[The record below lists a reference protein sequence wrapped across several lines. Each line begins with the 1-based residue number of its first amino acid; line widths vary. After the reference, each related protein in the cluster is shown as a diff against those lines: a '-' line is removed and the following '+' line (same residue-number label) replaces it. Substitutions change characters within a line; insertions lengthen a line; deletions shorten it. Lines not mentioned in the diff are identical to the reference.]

1 MKMPTKIMVN
11 RKRETLI
18 ALLAVIIIFFHT
30 TGMADQ
36 SENFRNNKTHLPR
49 VVSLNLCAD
58 AYLMAFAK
66 PEQIL
71 GLTQQSSDPTLSAFV
86 VEASNFP
93 VSGGRMANI
102 LEQQP
107 DIIIINNYSPP
118 PNKALMDRLGI
129 KIVKLDAANSYQSA
143 RTEIL
148 QLGKAIHRLEA
159 AKAYLAQLDKELEDA
174 RHTELTYMPSIINY
188 QRRGIVVGETH
199 ILDDIIQLAGAQN
212 LGRDTGRT
220 IGPMSLENLIRL
232 QPDYVLSIS
241 ENDEQTLKSQDR
253 GSEILSHPAL
263 QKMFSAERHIYI
275 PQNLTVCAGATTP
288 KAVAHLIET
297 LQSSQLSA
305 ETRQISE

>member
-1 MKMPTKIMVN
+1 MPTKIMVN

-86 VEASNFP
+86 EEASNFP

-159 AKAYLAQLDKELEDA
+159 AKAYLTQLDKELEDA

-199 ILDDIIQLAGAQN
+199 LLDDIIQLAGAQN

>member
-1 MKMPTKIMVN
+1 MVN

-18 ALLAVIIIFFHT
+18 ALMTVIIIFFHT

-36 SENFRNNKTHLPR
+36 SENLRYNKSHLPR
-49 VVSLNLCAD
+49 LVSLNLCAD

-86 VEASNFP
+86 EEASNFP
-93 VSGGRMANI
+93 VSGGRISNI
-102 LEQQP
+102 IEQHP

-129 KIVKLDAANSYQSA
+129 KIVKLDAANSYQTA

-174 RHTELTYMPSIINY
+174 RHTKLTYMPSIINY

-220 IGPMSLENLIRL
+220 IGPMSLENLMRL

-241 ENDEQTLKSQDR
+241 ENDEQTLKAQDR

-297 LQSSQLSA
+297 LQSSQLNT

>member
-1 MKMPTKIMVN
+1 MANQKCEI
-11 RKRETLI
+11 LI

-30 TGMADQ
+30 TSMADQ
-36 SENFRNNKTHLPR
+36 SENLRNNKARLPR
-49 VVSLNLCAD
+49 VASLNLCAD

-71 GLTQQSSDPTLSAFV
+71 SLTQQSSDPTLSAFV
-86 VEASNFP
+86 EEASNFP
-93 VSGGRMANI
+93 VSGGRLANI

-118 PNKALMDRLGI
+118 PNDALMDWLGI

-148 QLGKAIHRLEA
+148 ALGKAINRLEA
-159 AKAYLAQLDKELEDA
+159 AKAYLEQLDNELEDA
-174 RHTELTYMPSIINY
+174 QHSELTYMPSIINY
-188 QRRGIVVGETH
+188 QRRGIVVGENH

-212 LGRDTGRT
+212 LGRDNGRT

-241 ENDEQTLKSQDR
+241 EKDKQTHISEDR

-297 LQSSQLSA
+297 LQSSQLTA
-305 ETRQISE
+305 ETRKISE

>member
-1 MKMPTKIMVN
+1 MVN

-253 GSEILSHPAL
+253 GSEILNHPAL
-263 QKMFSAERHIYI
+263 QKMFSVERHIYI

>member
-1 MKMPTKIMVN
+1 MPTKIMVN

-86 VEASNFP
+86 EEASNFP
-93 VSGGRMANI
+93 VSGDRMSNI
-102 LEQQP
+102 IEQHP

-129 KIVKLDAANSYQSA
+129 KIVKLDAANSYQTA

-148 QLGKAIHRLEA
+148 QLGKAIHRLET

>member
-1 MKMPTKIMVN
+1 MPTKIMVN

-36 SENFRNNKTHLPR
+36 SENLRNNKTHLPR

-71 GLTQQSSDPTLSAFV
+71 GLTRQSSDPTLSAFV
-86 VEASNFP
+86 EGASNFP
-93 VSGGRMANI
+93 VSGGRMSNI
-102 LEQQP
+102 IEQHP
-107 DIIIINNYSPP
+107 DIIITNNYSPP
-118 PNKALMDRLGI
+118 PNKTLMDRLGI
-129 KIVKLDAANSYQSA
+129 KIVKLDAANSYQTA

-148 QLGKAIHRLEA
+148 QLGKVIHRLEA

-232 QPDYVLSIS
+232 KPDYVLSIS
-241 ENDEQTLKSQDR
+241 ENDELTLKAQDR

>member
-1 MKMPTKIMVN
+1 MVN

-18 ALLAVIIIFFHT
+18 ALLTVIIVFFHT

-36 SENFRNNKTHLPR
+36 SENLRYNKTLLPR

-86 VEASNFP
+86 EEASNFP
-93 VSGGRMANI
+93 VSGGRMSNI
-102 LEQQP
+102 IEQHP

-118 PNKALMDRLGI
+118 PNKALIDRLGI
-129 KIVKLDAANSYQSA
+129 KIVKLDAANSYQTA

-174 RHTELTYMPSIINY
+174 RHTKLTYMPSIINY

-241 ENDEQTLKSQDR
+241 ENDQQTLKAQDR

>member
-1 MKMPTKIMVN
+1 MVN

-71 GLTQQSSDPTLSAFV
+71 GLTRQSSDPTLSAFV
-86 VEASNFP
+86 EEASNFP
-93 VSGGRMANI
+93 VSGGRMSNI
-102 LEQQP
+102 IEQHP

-129 KIVKLDAANSYQSA
+129 KIVKLDAANSYQTA

-174 RHTELTYMPSIINY
+174 RHTKLTYMPSIINY

-220 IGPMSLENLIRL
+220 IGPMSLENLMRL

-241 ENDEQTLKSQDR
+241 ENDEQTLKAQDR

-297 LQSSQLSA
+297 LQSSQLNT

>member
-1 MKMPTKIMVN
+1 MVN

-86 VEASNFP
+86 EEASNFP
-93 VSGGRMANI
+93 VSGGRMSNI
-102 LEQQP
+102 IEQHP

-129 KIVKLDAANSYQSA
+129 KIVKLDAANSYQTA

-148 QLGKAIHRLEA
+148 QLGKAIHRLET

-174 RHTELTYMPSIINY
+174 RHTKLTYMPSIINY

-241 ENDEQTLKSQDR
+241 ENDEQTLKAQDR

>member
-1 MKMPTKIMVN
+1 MPTKIMVN

-18 ALLAVIIIFFHT
+18 ALMTVIIIFFHT

-86 VEASNFP
+86 EEASNFP
-93 VSGGRMANI
+93 VSGGRMSNI
-102 LEQQP
+102 IEQHP

-129 KIVKLDAANSYQSA
+129 KIVKLDAANSYQTA

-174 RHTELTYMPSIINY
+174 RHTKLTYMPSIINY

-241 ENDEQTLKSQDR
+241 ENDEQTLKAQDR

>member
-1 MKMPTKIMVN
+1 MPTKIMVN

-49 VVSLNLCAD
+49 VVSLSLCAD

-159 AKAYLAQLDKELEDA
+159 AKAYLAQLDRELEDA

>member
-1 MKMPTKIMVN
+1 MVN
-11 RKRETLI
+11 RKLETLI
-18 ALLAVIIIFFHT
+18 ALLTVIIIFFHT

-58 AYLMAFAK
+58 AYLMAFAM

-86 VEASNFP
+86 EGASNFP
-93 VSGGRMANI
+93 VSGGRMSNI
-102 LEQQP
+102 IEQHP
-107 DIIIINNYSPP
+107 DIIITNNYSPP
-118 PNKALMDRLGI
+118 PNKTLMDRLGI
-129 KIVKLDAANSYQSA
+129 KIVKLDAANSYQTA

-241 ENDEQTLKSQDR
+241 ENDEQTLKAQDR

>member
-1 MKMPTKIMVN
+1 MVN

-18 ALLAVIIIFFHT
+18 TLLAVIIIFFHT

-174 RHTELTYMPSIINY
+174 RHTKLTYMPSIINY

-241 ENDEQTLKSQDR
+241 ENDEQTLKAQDR

-263 QKMFSAERHIYI
+263 QKIFSAERHIYI

>member
-1 MKMPTKIMVN
+1 MPTKIMVN

-86 VEASNFP
+86 EEASNFP
-93 VSGGRMANI
+93 VSGGRMSNI

-129 KIVKLDAANSYQSA
+129 KIVKLDAANSYQTA

-174 RHTELTYMPSIINY
+174 QHTKLTYMPSIINY

-241 ENDEQTLKSQDR
+241 ENDEQTLKAQDR

-263 QKMFSAERHIYI
+263 QKMFSAERHIFI

-305 ETRQISE
+305 ESRQISE

>member
-86 VEASNFP
+86 EEASNFP

>member
-1 MKMPTKIMVN
+1 MVN

-18 ALLAVIIIFFHT
+18 ALMTVIIIFFHT

-36 SENFRNNKTHLPR
+36 SENLRYNKTHLPR
-49 VVSLNLCAD
+49 LVSLNLCAD

-86 VEASNFP
+86 EEASNFP
-93 VSGGRMANI
+93 VSRGRISNI
-102 LEQQP
+102 IEQHP

-129 KIVKLDAANSYQSA
+129 KIVKLDAANSYQTA

-174 RHTELTYMPSIINY
+174 RHTKLTYMPSIINY

-220 IGPMSLENLIRL
+220 IGSMSLENLMRL

-241 ENDEQTLKSQDR
+241 ENDEQTLKAQDR

-297 LQSSQLSA
+297 LQSSQLNT

>member
-1 MKMPTKIMVN
+1 
-11 RKRETLI
+11 
-18 ALLAVIIIFFHT
+18 
-30 TGMADQ
+30 MADQ
-36 SENFRNNKTHLPR
+36 SENLRNNKTHLPR

-71 GLTQQSSDPTLSAFV
+71 GLTRQSSDPTLSAFV
-86 VEASNFP
+86 EEASNFP
-93 VSGGRMANI
+93 VSGDRMSNI
-102 LEQQP
+102 IEQYP

-129 KIVKLDAANSYQSA
+129 KIVKLDAANSYQTA

-148 QLGKAIHRLEA
+148 QLGKAIHRLET

-241 ENDEQTLKSQDR
+241 ENDEQTLKAQDR

-263 QKMFSAERHIYI
+263 QKMFSAERQIFI

>member
-1 MKMPTKIMVN
+1 MVN

-86 VEASNFP
+86 EEASNFP

>member
-1 MKMPTKIMVN
+1 MPTKIMVN

-86 VEASNFP
+86 EEASNFP
-93 VSGGRMANI
+93 VSGGRMSNI
-102 LEQQP
+102 IEQHP

-129 KIVKLDAANSYQSA
+129 KIVKLDAANSYQTA

-174 RHTELTYMPSIINY
+174 QHTKLTYMPSIINY

-241 ENDEQTLKSQDR
+241 ENDEQTLKAQDR

>member
-1 MKMPTKIMVN
+1 MVN

-18 ALLAVIIIFFHT
+18 ALMTVIIIFFHT

-36 SENFRNNKTHLPR
+36 SENLRYNKTHLPR

-86 VEASNFP
+86 EEASNFP
-93 VSGGRMANI
+93 VSGGRISNI
-102 LEQQP
+102 IEQHP

-129 KIVKLDAANSYQSA
+129 KIVKLDAANSYQTA

-174 RHTELTYMPSIINY
+174 RHTKLTYMPSIINY

-220 IGPMSLENLIRL
+220 IGPMSLENLMRL

-241 ENDEQTLKSQDR
+241 ENDEQTLKAQDR

-297 LQSSQLSA
+297 LQSSQLNT

>member
-1 MKMPTKIMVN
+1 MVN

-18 ALLAVIIIFFHT
+18 ALMTVIIIFFHT

-36 SENFRNNKTHLPR
+36 SENLRYNKTHLPR
-49 VVSLNLCAD
+49 LVSLNLCAD

-86 VEASNFP
+86 EEASNFP
-93 VSGGRMANI
+93 VSGGRISNI
-102 LEQQP
+102 IEQHP

-129 KIVKLDAANSYQSA
+129 KIVKLDAANSYQTA

-174 RHTELTYMPSIINY
+174 RHTKLTYMPSIINY

-220 IGPMSLENLIRL
+220 IGPMSLENLMRL

-241 ENDEQTLKSQDR
+241 ENDEQTLKAQDR

>member
-1 MKMPTKIMVN
+1 MPTKIMVN

-159 AKAYLAQLDKELEDA
+159 AKAYLAELDKELEDA

>member
-1 MKMPTKIMVN
+1 MPTKIMVN

-18 ALLAVIIIFFHT
+18 ALMTVIIIFFHT

-174 RHTELTYMPSIINY
+174 RHTKLTYMPSIINY

>member
-1 MKMPTKIMVN
+1 MVN

-71 GLTQQSSDPTLSAFV
+71 GLTQQSSDPTLSAFDE
-86 VEASNFP
+86 EASNFP

-129 KIVKLDAANSYQSA
+129 RIVKLDAANSYQSA

-159 AKAYLAQLDKELEDA
+159 ANAYLAQLDKELEDA
-174 RHTELTYMPSIINY
+174 RHTKLTYMPSIINY

-241 ENDEQTLKSQDR
+241 ENDEQTLKAQDR

>member
-1 MKMPTKIMVN
+1 MVN

-86 VEASNFP
+86 EEASNFP
-93 VSGGRMANI
+93 VSGGRISNI
-102 LEQQP
+102 IEQHP

-129 KIVKLDAANSYQSA
+129 KIVKLDAANSYQTA

-174 RHTELTYMPSIINY
+174 RHTKLTYMPSIINY

-220 IGPMSLENLIRL
+220 IGPMSLENLMRL

-241 ENDEQTLKSQDR
+241 ENDEQTLKAQDR

-297 LQSSQLSA
+297 LQSSQLNT

>member
-1 MKMPTKIMVN
+1 MVN

-86 VEASNFP
+86 EEASNFP

-241 ENDEQTLKSQDR
+241 ENDEQTLKAQDR

>member
-1 MKMPTKIMVN
+1 MVN
-11 RKRETLI
+11 LKREALI
-18 ALLAVIIIFFHT
+18 ALLTMIIIFFHT

-36 SENFRNNKTHLPR
+36 SENLKYNKTHLPR

-86 VEASNFP
+86 EEASNFP
-93 VSGGRMANI
+93 VSGDRMSNI
-102 LEQQP
+102 IEQHP

-129 KIVKLDAANSYQSA
+129 KIVKLDAANSYQTA

-148 QLGKAIHRLEA
+148 QLGKAIHRLET

-174 RHTELTYMPSIINY
+174 RHTKLTYMPSIINY

-220 IGPMSLENLIRL
+220 IGPMSLENLMRL

-241 ENDEQTLKSQDR
+241 EKDEQTLKAQDR

>member
-1 MKMPTKIMVN
+1 MPTKIMVN

-18 ALLAVIIIFFHT
+18 ALMAVIIIFFHT

-58 AYLMAFAK
+58 AYLMALAK

-107 DIIIINNYSPP
+107 DIIITNNYSPP
-118 PNKALMDRLGI
+118 PNKALMDRLDI

-174 RHTELTYMPSIINY
+174 RHTKLTYMPSIINY

-232 QPDYVLSIS
+232 KPDYVLSIS

-253 GSEILSHPAL
+253 GSEILNHPAL
-263 QKMFSAERHIYI
+263 QKMFSVERHIYI

>member
-1 MKMPTKIMVN
+1 MVN

-18 ALLAVIIIFFHT
+18 TLLAVIIIFFHT

-86 VEASNFP
+86 EEASNFP
-93 VSGGRMANI
+93 VSGGRISNI
-102 LEQQP
+102 IEQHP

-129 KIVKLDAANSYQSA
+129 KIVKLDAANSYQTA

-174 RHTELTYMPSIINY
+174 RHTKLTYMPSIINY

-220 IGPMSLENLIRL
+220 IGPMSLENLMRL

-241 ENDEQTLKSQDR
+241 ENDEQTLKAQDR

-297 LQSSQLSA
+297 LQSSQLNT

>member
-1 MKMPTKIMVN
+1 MPTKIMVN

-36 SENFRNNKTHLPR
+36 SENLRINKTHLPR

-86 VEASNFP
+86 EEASNFP

-174 RHTELTYMPSIINY
+174 RHTELTYMPNIINY

-199 ILDDIIQLAGAQN
+199 ILDDIIQLAGALN

-253 GSEILSHPAL
+253 GSEILIHPAL

-275 PQNLTVCAGATTP
+275 PQNLIVCAGATTP

>member
-1 MKMPTKIMVN
+1 MPTKIMVN

-199 ILDDIIQLAGAQN
+199 ILDDIIQLASAQN

>member
-1 MKMPTKIMVN
+1 MPTKIMVN

-86 VEASNFP
+86 EEASNFP

-107 DIIIINNYSPP
+107 DIIIINNYSAP

-159 AKAYLAQLDKELEDA
+159 AKAYLAELDKELEDA

-232 QPDYVLSIS
+232 KPDYVLSIS

>member
-1 MKMPTKIMVN
+1 MLN

-18 ALLAVIIIFFHT
+18 ALLAVIIIFFDT

-36 SENFRNNKTHLPR
+36 SENLRKNKTHLPR

-58 AYLMAFAK
+58 AYLMAFAE

-86 VEASNFP
+86 EEASNFP

-118 PNKALMDRLGI
+118 PNRALMDRLGI

-143 RTEIL
+143 RKEIL
-148 QLGKAIHRLEA
+148 LLGKAIHRLEA
-159 AKAYLAQLDKELEDA
+159 ANTYLAQLDKELEDA
-174 RHTELTYMPSIINY
+174 RHTELKYIPSIINY

-232 QPDYVLSIS
+232 KPDYVLSIS
-241 ENDEQTLKSQDR
+241 ENDEQTLKAKDR
-253 GSEILSHPAL
+253 GSEILTHPAL
-263 QKMFSAERHIYI
+263 QKMFGAEQHVFI

>member
-1 MKMPTKIMVN
+1 MPTKIMVN

-86 VEASNFP
+86 EEASNFP

-129 KIVKLDAANSYQSA
+129 RIVKLDAANSYQSA

-174 RHTELTYMPSIINY
+174 QHTKLTYMPSIINY

-212 LGRDTGRT
+212 LGRETGRT

-241 ENDEQTLKSQDR
+241 ENDEQTLKAQDR

>member
-1 MKMPTKIMVN
+1 MVN

-86 VEASNFP
+86 EEASNFP
-93 VSGGRMANI
+93 VSGGRMSNI
-102 LEQQP
+102 IEQHP
-107 DIIIINNYSPP
+107 DIIITNNYSPP

-129 KIVKLDAANSYQSA
+129 KIVKLDAANSYQTA

>member
-1 MKMPTKIMVN
+1 MVN

-18 ALLAVIIIFFHT
+18 TLLAVIIIFFHT

-86 VEASNFP
+86 EEASNFP
-93 VSGGRMANI
+93 VSGGRMSNI
-102 LEQQP
+102 IEQHP

-129 KIVKLDAANSYQSA
+129 KIVKLDAANSYQTA

-174 RHTELTYMPSIINY
+174 RHTKLTYMPSIINY

-241 ENDEQTLKSQDR
+241 ENDEQTLKAQDR

>member
-1 MKMPTKIMVN
+1 MPTKIMVN

-18 ALLAVIIIFFHT
+18 ALLTVIIIFFHT
-30 TGMADQ
+30 PSMADQ
-36 SENFRNNKTHLPR
+36 SENLRNNKTHLPR

-71 GLTQQSSDPTLSAFV
+71 GLTRQSSDPTLSAFV
-86 VEASNFP
+86 EEASNFP

-118 PNKALMDRLGI
+118 PNKALIDRLGI
-129 KIVKLDAANSYQSA
+129 KIVKLDAANSYQTA
-143 RTEIL
+143 RAEIL

-241 ENDEQTLKSQDR
+241 ENDEQTLKAHDR

-288 KAVAHLIET
+288 KAVANLIET

>member
-1 MKMPTKIMVN
+1 MVN

-18 ALLAVIIIFFHT
+18 ALLTVIIIFFHT
-30 TGMADQ
+30 PSMADQ
-36 SENFRNNKTHLPR
+36 SENLRNNKTHLPR

-71 GLTQQSSDPTLSAFV
+71 GLTRQSSDPTLSAFV
-86 VEASNFP
+86 EEASNFP
-93 VSGGRMANI
+93 VSGGRMSNI
-102 LEQQP
+102 IEQHP

-118 PNKALMDRLGI
+118 PNKALIDRLGI
-129 KIVKLDAANSYQSA
+129 KIVKLDAANSYQTA
-143 RTEIL
+143 RAEIL

-241 ENDEQTLKSQDR
+241 ENDEQTLKAHDR

-263 QKMFSAERHIYI
+263 QKIFSAERHIYI

>member
-1 MKMPTKIMVN
+1 MPTKIMVN

-71 GLTQQSSDPTLSAFV
+71 GLTRQSSDPTLSAFV
-86 VEASNFP
+86 EEASNFP
-93 VSGGRMANI
+93 VSGGRMSNI
-102 LEQQP
+102 IEQHP

-220 IGPMSLENLIRL
+220 IGPMSLENLMRL

-241 ENDEQTLKSQDR
+241 ENDEQTLKAQDR

-297 LQSSQLSA
+297 LQSSQLNT
-305 ETRQISE
+305 ETRKVSE